1 VTQISPTIQR
11 LVILCGVILLAT
23 GFVGSATAGEDEGE
37 KAPTTREQVLGLDAM
52 CAENAEAMAARQT
65 EKSLYERLGG
75 EEKIHEIVVEIVRLH
90 GINPVIKHTLEGVD
104 EARLIHGVTQFLV
117 AGSGGPAEY
126 KGRNMVDA
134 HSHLELT
141 NAEFLA
147 AGGDVMQ
154 GMKNKECGEAEI
166 QEVVCVLVSLRDQVV
181 IDADKK
187 VE

>member
-1 VTQISPTIQR
+1 MTQISPTVQR
-11 LVILCGVILLAT
+11 LVILCGVFLLAT
-23 GFVGSATAGEDEGE
+23 GFVGSATAGDDE

-52 CAENAEAMAARQT
+52 CAENADAMAARQT

-75 EEKIHEIVVEIVRLH
+75 EEKIHEIVAEIVRLH
-90 GINPVIKHTLEGVD
+90 SVNPVVKHTLEGVD

-126 KGRNMVDA
+126 KGRNIVDA
-134 HSHLELT
+134 HSHLKLT
-141 NAEFLA
+141 NAEFLS

-154 GMKNKECGEAEI
+154 AMKNKECGEAEI

-187 VE
+187 VQ

>member
-1 VTQISPTIQR
+1 MIQPSPIAWR
-11 LVILCGVILLAT
+11 LALVCGVTLLAT
-23 GFVGSATAGEDEGE
+23 GFVGSATAGEDAKE
-37 KAPTTREQVLGLDAM
+37 PTTREQALGLEAM
-52 CAENAEAMAARQT
+52 CAENADAIAARQT

-75 EEKIHEIVVEIVRLH
+75 EDKIHEFVVEIVRLH

-104 EARLIHGVTQFLV
+104 EARLIHGVTKFLV
-117 AGSGGPAEY
+117 AESGGPAEY
-126 KGRNMVDA
+126 KGRNMIDA

-154 GMKNKECGEAEI
+154 GMKNSGCGEAEI

-181 IDADKK
+181 IDADK
-187 VE
+187 EIQ